1 MAWSRSEQ
9 KGKRRL
15 PSIRVQMYT
24 LVWVCALPTIVG
36 FTLLTSNFIERE
48 RTQIKQDTLITA
60 RALMQAVDQDLNTGI
75 SVALALANS
84 PSIDKRDFGAFYVEA
99 SKVLRPEFPGFNFVL
114 SDRDS
119 VQMLN
124 TALPYGPVLPDP
136 GSAARIRKVFD
147 TGKPVISDVFIGG
160 ALKRPLVAIHAPVLR
175 GDQVIYVISV
185 AFVPER
191 LGQVL
196 KEQRLPPDRVIGILD
211 SRGVLVARSH
221 DADRYVG
228 KKGSPS
234 LLALMPAQ
242 MEAAVETTTLEG
254 IPVYSM
260 YSRSEGSGWAVVIGV
275 PRSVVFSEMLVSI
288 MWILGVVGL
297 LLAVGFGVAWFF
309 ARNISRSVGALS
321 AAAMALGGSGAAREV
336 RQRAAFRE
344 AQDAIRTLESVDTE
358 LQRHRHGL
366 EFLIEERT
374 VQLQS
379 AMEQAQSANTA
390 KDAFVANMSH
400 ELRTPMNAVLGMAHL
415 LGTTSLSPEQSRY
428 LEMIRASGQSLLG
441 VLNDI
446 LDFSKMQAGKVEPH
460 PVRFKLDDVLHSLA
474 AIMSVSAGDKD
485 LELCIGVEPDVP
497 RTLVGDALR
506 LQQVL
511 INLAGNAIK
520 FTERG
525 EVSVLVERVAR
536 TPLMLRFQVRDSG
549 IGMTEEQLSRLFSPF
564 TQGDLSTTR
573 RFGGTGLGLT
583 ISKGLIELLGGTIH
597 VKSTAGEGSEF
608 QFTLPFKADDDA
620 EPARPPVS
628 RHVLLVDDNRT
639 SRGFIGKILQT
650 WNWTSDSV
658 GSGEEALKLLR
669 SGKAYDLALVDG
681 RMSGT
686 GFVEAMRALAP
697 VPVICM
703 VNAYARGKLM
713 QQMAAASAAAFV
725 TKPVTS
731 SSLFDAMQT
740 ALAQS
745 QAGLEGA
752 PAAPQPAALHGSR
765 ILLVE
770 DNPINQAVAK
780 GILEQADATV
790 TVADNGQAAIEL
802 LRAGGGY
809 DLVLMDVQMPVMD
822 GFNATRMIR
831 EELGLTLP
839 VIAMTAGVMASER
852 EQCIAAG
859 MDDFIAKPIDVEQ
872 MFGTMLRHLRMANR

>member
-1 MAWSRSEQ
+1 MAWSRPEQ
-9 KGKRRL
+9 QGSRRL
-15 PSIRVQMYT
+15 PSIRVKMYT

-75 SVALALANS
+75 TVALALANS
-84 PSIDKRDFGAFYVEA
+84 PSIDRRDFGAFYVEA
-99 SKVLRPEFPGFNFVL
+99 TKVLRPEFPGFNFVL

-175 GDQVIYVISV
+175 DDQVIYVISV

-211 SRGVLVARSH
+211 SQGVLVARSH
-221 DADRYVG
+221 DADKYVG

-234 LLALMPAQ
+234 LLAQMPAR
-242 MEAAVETTTLEG
+242 MEAAVETITLEG

-260 YSRSEGSGWAVVIGV
+260 YSRSENSNWAVVIGV
-275 PRSVVFSEMLVSI
+275 PRSVVFSEMLASI
-288 MWILGVVGL
+288 TWILGVVGL

-321 AAAMALGGSGAAREV
+321 SAAVALGAGGDARAI

-344 AQDAIRTLESVDTE
+344 AQDALRTLESVDTE

-366 EFLIEERT
+366 EYLIEERT

-379 AMEQAQSANTA
+379 AMEQAQSANSA

-415 LGTTSLSPEQSRY
+415 LGTTSLSAEQSRY

-536 TPLMLRFQVRDSG
+536 APLMLRFCVRDSG
-549 IGMTEEQLSRLFSPF
+549 IGMSEEQLSRLFSPF

-597 VKSTAGEGSEF
+597 VKSAAGEGSEF
-608 QFTLPFKADDDA
+608 QFTLPLKADDDA
-620 EPARPPVS
+620 EPARAPLA

-639 SRGFIGKILQT
+639 SRSYIGKIIQA

-658 GSGEEALKLLR
+658 ASGEEALKLLHAGR
-669 SGKAYDLALVDG
+669 SYDLALIDG
-681 RMSGT
+681 HMAG
-686 GFVEAMRALAP
+686 GDGLEIMRALAP

-713 QQMAAASAAAFV
+713 QQMASASAAAFL

-745 QAGLEGA
+745 QSGVDGA
-752 PAAPQPAALHGSR
+752 PAVPQPAALHGAH

-780 GILEQADATV
+780 GILEQAEATV
-790 TVADNGQAAIEL
+790 TVADNGRAAIDL
-802 LRAGGGY
+802 LRAGGY
-809 DLVLMDVQMPVMD
+809 DMVLMDVQMPVLD

-839 VIAMTAGVMASER
+839 VIAMTAGVMESER

-859 MDDFIAKPIDVEQ
+859 MDDFIAKPIDVEH
-872 MFGTMLRHLRMANR
+872 MFSTMLRHLRTIDR